1 MRTQLEIERRL
12 KIPRGF
18 EPLGSTVDI
27 ERESISRASE
37 HFGVL
42 FVSHFATGKGN
53 CRGRDFPITREGQ
66 KGTAKA
72 GDVQQ
77 GGL

>member
-37 HFGVL
+37 HF
-42 FVSHFATGKGN
+42 FRNRFCFSFRDGK
-53 CRGRDFPITREGQ
+53 R
-66 KGTAKA
+66 
-72 GDVQQ
+72 
-77 GGL
+77 